1 MEMIYRFVL
10 VRKILLRLIF
20 NKTRRATSYER
31 GGEEEETTDRHDRS
45 VTERLAIRQ
54 KVEVR
59 TSGVR
64 GPAVRTDR
72 NETL

>member
-1 MEMIYRFVL
+1 MSE
-10 VRKILLRLIF
+10 
-20 NKTRRATSYER
+20 ATDR
-31 GGEEEETTDRHDRS
+31 TTDR

-59 TSGVR
+59 TVAVR

>member
-1 MEMIYRFVL
+1 MSE
-10 VRKILLRLIF
+10 
-20 NKTRRATSYER
+20 A
-31 GGEEEETTDRHDRS
+31 TDRHDRS
-45 VTERLAIRQ
+45 SDRATGDTS

-59 TSGVR
+59 TVAVR